1 MTSNL
6 GSELFLNNQADKVN
20 DLLKGSFK
28 PEFLNRIDE
37 VVYFR
42 PLARDTQKL
51 IVHKLLDELMSVVK
65 KQGVNADYTEAVVDF
80 VLNKAYAPDYGARP
94 LKRFI
99 QKSVETFIAEQLVRG
114 DIITKNSLYNR
125 YKE

>member
-1 MTSNL
+1 
-6 GSELFLNNQADKVN
+6 
-20 DLLKGSFK
+20 
-28 PEFLNRIDE
+28 
-37 VVYFR
+37 
-42 PLARDTQKL
+42 
-51 IVHKLLDELMSVVK
+51 MSVVK

-114 DIITKNSLYNR
+114 DIITKIPYTIDIKNDNLSIR
-125 YKE
+125 AIA